1 MDIET
6 EAPIDDL
13 DMIDEVEDEYL
24 AVAGGMRSTNDP
36 TAC

>member
-1 MDIET
+1 MDSEM

-13 DMIDEVEDEYL
+13 AVSDEVEDEY
-24 AVAGGMRSTNDP
+24 AFAGGPKSSVDP